1 MSRPK
6 FPMLETERLRLRRF
20 RLGDIDAMHAAF
32 GSARAMRYWTT
43 LPLKTRAETA
53 KRVRGMMKI
62 DVQDQWLRWA
72 IARRR
77 DDACLGM
84 INYYARNEGSR
95 RLELGWILAPRHEGK
110 GYAREAT
117 QAVIRYCIDV
127 LGTHRIEAMIMPENT
142 ASIRLAEAVG
152 FKLEGGPLRDRW
164 RRGEEYRSVMVYGLL
179 AGEER

>member
-6 FPMLETERLRLRRF
+6 FPALETERLRLRRF
-20 RLGDIDAMHAAF
+20 RLDDIDAMHAAF
-32 GSARAMRYWTT
+32 GSARAMRYWSTP
-43 LPLKTRAETA
+43 PLATRAETA

-77 DDACLGM
+77 DDVCLGM
-84 INYYARNEGSR
+84 INYYARNEHSR
-95 RLELGWILAPRHEGK
+95 RLELGWILVPRHQGK

-117 QAVIRYCIDV
+117 RAVIRYCIDV
-127 LGTHRIEAMIMPENT
+127 LDTHRFEAVIMPENV
-142 ASIRLAEAVG
+142 ASIRVAESVG
-152 FKLEGGPLRDRW
+152 FRLEGGPLRDRW
-164 RRGEEYRSVMVYGLL
+164 RRGEEYRSVLIYGLL